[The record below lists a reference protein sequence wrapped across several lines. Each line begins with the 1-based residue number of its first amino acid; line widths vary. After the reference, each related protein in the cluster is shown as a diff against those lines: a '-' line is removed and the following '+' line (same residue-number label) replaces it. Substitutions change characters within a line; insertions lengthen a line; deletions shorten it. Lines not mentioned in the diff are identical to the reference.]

1 MGDVHISRMD
11 EDFLK
16 YINNPLTLW
25 AAVLGAVSFSLGTPK
40 NRAISN
46 IFRYRLKFSINY
58 QSLVSV
64 RYIFEFVCVSAF
76 IRYADEAQRPPEG
89 REPPRDL
96 KQSDER

>member
-1 MGDVHISRMD
+1 M
-11 EDFLK
+11 FLLNDC
-16 YINNPLTLW
+16 YRLAW
-25 AAVLGAVSFSLGTPK
+25 AHPK
-40 NRAISN
+40 NDAISN

-58 QSLVSV
+58 WSLITV